1 MINKTAIPY
10 NNFKSQLNEIP
21 RNKLAGTFVKIK
33 DYNPSDHTLKIVR
46 ADNGEPLIPNVDIN
60 AEIVRSKSFEQ
71 QRSKTLKNLPAPDA
85 PILEVNDH
93 DASIRGSG
101 NNGFFST
108 RQFGNIIKGPMSIS
122 AQPHEIRVSGMM
134 NFNPLLLSGFPST
147 IVTPIPVFQ
156 WSLPSGSMLGPIA
169 QDIALIGTLIG
180 AL

>member
-71 QRSKTLKNLPAPDA
+71 QRSKTLKTLPAPDA

-101 NNGFFST
+101 NNGFAGGS
-108 RQFGNIIKGPMSIS
+108 GIVII
-122 AQPHEIRVSGMM
+122 RY
-134 NFNPLLLSGFPST
+134 LL
-147 IVTPIPVFQ
+147 
-156 WSLPSGSMLGPIA
+156 
-169 QDIALIGTLIG
+169 
-180 AL
+180 